1 MKVLPFKIPKPE
13 HDALVY
19 QEDIGDLFYD
29 KLHQHEEIQVSYIIK
44 GEGKLIVGDT
54 VNYYKPNDIIVIG
67 SYLPHILKSDTNFHK
82 KSEMLSLFFTK
93 KSFGNSFF
101 EMEETKLLEPFFT
114 RATHGFKAISEKEKM
129 ADLFLE
135 LRSAE
140 KFDQFLILLKLLKI
154 GSLCDY
160 KSLSSFIYEKQ
171 YSDDEGN
178 RMRDIFEFTMSNFNT
193 NITLEEVA
201 DKANMT
207 KNAFCKYFKKRTNKT
222 YFQFLTELRVE
233 HATKLLLSKNK
244 FTIAEIA
251 YESGFK
257 NISNF
262 NRQFKEIKKRT
273 PSDFRKKNKLSFS

>member
-19 QEDIGDLFYD
+19 QEDKGVLFYD

-54 VNYYKPNDIIVIG
+54 VNYYKPNDILVIG
-67 SYLPHILKSDTNFHK
+67 SYLPHILKSDVIATVE
-82 KSEMLSLFFTK
+82 SEMLTLFFTK
-93 KSFGNSFF
+93 KSFGTNFF
-101 EMEETKLLEPFFT
+101 DMEETKALQPFFT
-114 RATHGFKAISEKEKM
+114 RATHGFKAISDKEDM
-129 ADLFLE
+129 ARLFLK

-140 KFDQFLILLKLLKI
+140 KLDRFLILLKLLKL
-154 GSLCDY
+154 GSSCEY
-160 KSLSSFIYEKQ
+160 QSLSSFIYDKY
-171 YSDDEGN
+171 YSDSEGH
-178 RMRDIFEFTMSNFNT
+178 RMRNIFEFTMGNFNA
-193 NITLEEVA
+193 NITLEDVS

-233 HATKLLLSKNK
+233 HATKLLLSENQ

-262 NRQFKEIKKRT
+262 NRQFKMIKKDT
-273 PSDFRKKNKLSFS
+273 PSDFRKENIVSF

>member
-29 KLHQHEEIQVSYIIK
+29 KLHQHEEIQVSYIVK

-54 VNYYKPNDIIVIG
+54 VNDYKPNDVIVIG
-67 SYLPHILKSDTNFHK
+67 SYLPHILKSDTSTHK
-82 KSEMLSLFFTK
+82 RSEMVSLFFTK
-93 KSFGNSFF
+93 KSFGKDFF
-101 EMEETKLLEPFFT
+101 ELEETKLLESFFT
-114 RATHGFKAISEKEKM
+114 RATHGFKAISDKEKM
-129 ADLFLE
+129 ADLFLK
-135 LRSAE
+135 LRSAD
-140 KFDQFLILLKLLKI
+140 KFDQFLILLKLLKL
-154 GSLCDY
+154 GALCDY

-171 YSDDEGN
+171 YTDYEGN
-178 RMRDIFEFTMSNFNT
+178 RMRDIFEYTMSNFTT
-193 NITLEEVA
+193 NITLDAVS

-233 HATKLLLSKNK
+233 HATKLLLSKDK
-244 FTIAEIA
+244 LTIAEIA

-262 NRQFKEIKKRT
+262 NRQFKEIKKIT
-273 PSDFRKKNKLSFS
+273 PSDYKTKKT

>member
-13 HDALVY
+13 YDALVY
-19 QEDIGDLFYD
+19 QEDMGISFYD
-29 KLHQHEEIQVSYIIK
+29 KLHQHEEIQISYIMN

-54 VNYYKPNDIIVIG
+54 VNYYKPNDILVIG
-67 SYLPHILKSDTNFHK
+67 SYLPHILKSDATVTG
-82 KSEMLSLFFTK
+82 KSEMLTLFFTK
-93 KSFGNSFF
+93 KAFGNNFF
-101 EMEETKLLEPFFT
+101 EMEETKALQSFFA
-114 RATHGFKAISEKEKM
+114 RATHGFKVISDKEEM
-129 ADLFLE
+129 AQLFLK

-140 KFDQFLILLKLLKI
+140 KLDQFIILLKLLRT
-154 GSLCDY
+154 GSLCEY
-160 KSLSSFIYEKQ
+160 QSLSSFIYEKQ
-171 YSDDEGN
+171 YSDSEGN
-178 RMRDIFEFTMSNFNT
+178 RMRNIFEFTMSNFNT
-193 NITLEEVA
+193 NIILEEVS

-233 HATKLLLSKNK
+233 HATKLLLSENK

-262 NRQFKEIKKRT
+262 NRQFKMIKKNT
-273 PSDFRKKNKLSFS
+273 PSDFRKKNK

>member
-19 QEDIGDLFYD
+19 QEDIGTSFYD
-29 KLHQHEEIQVSYIIK
+29 QLHQHEEIQMSYIMK
-44 GEGKLIVGDT
+44 GEGTLIVGDT
-54 VNYYKPNDIIVIG
+54 VNYYKPNDILIIG
-67 SYLPHILKSDTNFHK
+67 SYLPHILKSDTSVHE

-93 KSFGNSFF
+93 KSFGDRFF
-101 EMEETKLLEPFFT
+101 ELEETKSLQPFFI
-114 RATHGFKAISEKEKM
+114 RATHGFKATSDKDEMIR
-129 ADLFLE
+129 LFLK
-135 LRSAE
+135 LKAS
-140 KFDQFLILLKLLKI
+140 KKLDQFLILLKLLKMA
-154 GSLCDY
+154 STCEY

-171 YSDDEGN
+171 YSDTEGN
-178 RMRDIFEFTMSNFNT
+178 RMRNIFEFTMSNFHT
-193 NITLEEVA
+193 NITLEAVSE
-201 DKANMT
+201 KANMT

-244 FTIAEIA
+244 LNIAEIA

-262 NRQFKEIKKRT
+262 NRQFKEIKKNT
-273 PSDFRKKNKLSFS
+273 PSDFRKKRA

>member
-29 KLHQHEEIQVSYIIK
+29 KLHQHEEIQVSFIIE

-54 VNYYKPNDIIVIG
+54 VNYYKPNDIIIIG
-67 SYLPHILKSDTNFHK
+67 SYLPHIFKSDASIPK

-93 KSFGNSFF
+93 KSFGKNFF
-101 EMEETKLLEPFFT
+101 ELEETKMLQPFFN

-140 KFDQFLILLKLLKI
+140 KFDQFLILLKLLKF
-154 GSLCDY
+154 GSLCEY
-160 KSLSSFIYEKQ
+160 KSLSSFIYEKK

-178 RMRDIFEFTMSNFNT
+178 RMRDIFEFTMTNFTT
-193 NITLEEVA
+193 NITLEEVS

-233 HATKLLLSKNK
+233 HATKLLLSKNQ

-273 PSDFRKKNKLSFS
+273 PSDYRNEKNIIY